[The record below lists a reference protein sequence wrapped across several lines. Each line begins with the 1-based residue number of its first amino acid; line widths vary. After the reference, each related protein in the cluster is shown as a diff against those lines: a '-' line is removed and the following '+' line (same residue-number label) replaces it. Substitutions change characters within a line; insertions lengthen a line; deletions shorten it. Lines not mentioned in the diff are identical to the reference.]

1 MKRGISLIVCVALA
15 AFAAL
20 AGNGG
25 RRLGLLDF
33 SVAQNGRKTDIKWS
47 LDSPPLGDHFTIEK
61 SIDGKHFTKLIDMPV
76 SESGNPYEEYYESD
90 YQPASGFTFYRICQ
104 ADEAGN
110 LYYSE
115 TLCIRC
121 NAGQAYRFN
130 PALRKRK
137 KTQAQEGDNAN
148 KPDLFVLRDAD
159 GYDHYALIDL
169 KKENGQL
176 WVAASEPLMP
186 AGVYR
191 IIGASRNELI
201 DERLNIR

>member
-1 MKRGISLIVCVALA
+1 MGLIACMALTG
-15 AFAAL
+15 FAAL
-20 AGNGG
+20 AGNGE
-25 RRLGLLDF
+25 RRLGLQDF

-47 LDSPPLGDHFTIEK
+47 LNNPPLGDHFTIEK

-90 YQPASGFTFYRICQ
+90 YQPASGVTFYRICQ
-104 ADEAGN
+104 ADEAGH

-115 TLCIRC
+115 TLCLKY
-121 NAGQAYRFN
+121 NTGQAYRFN
-130 PALRKRK
+130 PTLRKRK
-137 KTQAQEGDNAN
+137 QAAAEESHTEK
-148 KPDLFVLRDAD
+148 KPGLFVLRDAD
-159 GYDHYALIDL
+159 GNDYYALLDL

-176 WVAASEPLMP
+176 WVAASEPIMP

-191 IIGASRNELI
+191 IIGTSKNELL